1 MVKAGADIRSLA
13 RTQTKLAIRTL
24 TGICG
29 SEAARAAARVSA
41 CALLLD
47 RGWGRLEQSHVGLDR
62 GDIKVTIRQIIESDD
77 D

>member
-1 MVKAGADIRSLA
+1 VRRPAFRP
-13 RTQTKLAIRTL
+13 
-24 TGICG
+24 
-29 SEAARAAARVSA
+29 
-41 CALLLD
+41 ALLLD